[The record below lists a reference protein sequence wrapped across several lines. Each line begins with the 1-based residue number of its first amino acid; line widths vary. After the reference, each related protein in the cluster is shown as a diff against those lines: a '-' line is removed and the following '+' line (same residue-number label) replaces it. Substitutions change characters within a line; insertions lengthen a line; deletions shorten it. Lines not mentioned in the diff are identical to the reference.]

1 MNRGSLVNSH
11 NEWDPLEEVIVGR
24 GLPTTFPAIDFTF
37 RLFFHDNIYN
47 VYRTCGHDSLLKES
61 PQHYINKRHVSEH
74 EEDVENFAELLA
86 SHNITVRRPKVPS
99 RIHKVKTPN
108 WDSTI
113 FPALNVRDLTMIV
126 GDKIIETPPSLRFRY
141 FETDYMKHLFLEY
154 FKGGAEWLVAPRPL
168 MLDESFDLEYYE
180 KDMHAVEQYKQ
191 MQHKSYMECGHEI
204 MFDAANCM
212 RLGKHILFNA
222 STTNTRMGADWL
234 QRALGEQ
241 YTVWRT
247 NITDT
252 HIDSTFLP
260 LRPGLALLLN
270 SDKKELLPEPLQ
282 KWDLISIPLRERTDR
297 FLKSQS
303 IPLASPRIELNV
315 FSIDPNTI
323 ICHPEYRDTLK
334 SALSQYKIEVIPCQM
349 RHCEIFSGAHHCL
362 TLDVRRKGKLEN
374 YFNET

>member
-1 MNRGSLVNSH
+1 MN
-11 NEWDPLEEVIVGR
+11 
-24 GLPTTFPAIDFTF
+24 
-37 RLFFHDNIYN
+37 
-47 VYRTCGHDSLLKES
+47 
-61 PQHYINKRHVSEH
+61 
-74 EEDVENFAELLA
+74 
-86 SHNITVRRPKVPS
+86 
-99 RIHKVKTPN
+99 
-108 WDSTI
+108 ST
-113 FPALNVRDLTMIV
+113 R
-126 GDKIIETPPSLRFRY
+126 
-141 FETDYMKHLFLEY
+141 
-154 FKGGAEWLVAPRPL
+154 
-168 MLDESFDLEYYE
+168 
-180 KDMHAVEQYKQ
+180 
-191 MQHKSYMECGHEI
+191 
-204 MFDAANCM
+204 
-212 RLGKHILFNA
+212 
-222 STTNTRMGADWL
+222 
-234 QRALGEQ
+234 
-241 YTVWRT
+241 VWRT

-334 SALSQYKIEVIPCQM
+334 SALSQYNIEVIPCQM